1 MQGRGGCAIDL
12 DALAHNLGEVRRLV
26 GPRVRICAVVKAN
39 AYGHGA
45 APVSRRLL
53 AGGAQMLAVASLDE
67 AHELRRGGVAAPIL
81 VLGGVAPADAGAA
94 VELGLS
100 IVAWDGESLATL
112 ASAVPAGRR
121 LRVHLK
127 VDTGLGRLG
136 ARPRDLAG
144 LASAALAGPFE
155 VEGVLS
161 HLASGEV
168 EDHPTVEEQQRAF
181 EDAIAAL
188 AEGGLRPALRHL
200 ANSGAL
206 LAHPSTHYDMVRPG
220 LVLYGALPAPAL
232 AARIRVRPVMQ
243 LRATVLQVKDVEPGA
258 GIGYGSTHRMA
269 RHGRIA
275 VLHLGYAQGVPR
287 ALSNRGTAILRGHPA
302 PIVGMVSMDHTTVDA
317 TAIPEARA
325 GDEAILWGSD
335 APGNDVM
342 SVGALAGTLGYEL
355 LTGVPRE
362 VPRIHVSADVAR
374 SATRQG

>member
-232 AARIRVRPVMQ
+232 AAKFG
-243 LRATVLQVKDVEPGA
+243 LRL
-258 GIGYGSTHRMA
+258 
-269 RHGRIA
+269 
-275 VLHLGYAQGVPR
+275 
-287 ALSNRGTAILRGHPA
+287 
-302 PIVGMVSMDHTTVDA
+302 
-317 TAIPEARA
+317 
-325 GDEAILWGSD
+325 
-335 APGNDVM
+335 
-342 SVGALAGTLGYEL
+342 
-355 LTGVPRE
+355 
-362 VPRIHVSADVAR
+362 
-374 SATRQG
+374 